1 MVGRYRC
8 RCCRLSYGVDYM
20 TEKYNTL
27 AGALARAQAAMSNV
41 TKDQS
46 NPHFRSRFASLAA
59 VRDVVIPALAAEGLA
74 IVQMPGNDEQGRVTV
89 RTMLLHESGATLDCG
104 TVATTA
110 TVRGGNE
117 AQALGSSVSYLRR
130 YSLAAIC
137 GVAQEDDDGQASGP
151 AKPRQASRQPSK
163 PAQHLAIQAARDK
176 LRAVFGDD
184 VEDAERMVRETVDM
198 PLREALQDV
207 EACKVILN
215 ALAKE

>member
-1 MVGRYRC
+1 
-8 RCCRLSYGVDYM
+8 M
-20 TEKYNTL
+20 TQEHTL
-27 AGALARAQAAMSNV
+27 AAALARAQAAMSNV

-59 VRDVVIPALAAEGLA
+59 VRDVVIPALAAEG
-74 IVQMPGNDEQGRVTV
+74 ISVVQMPGNDEHGRVCV
-89 RTMLLHESGATLDCG
+89 RTVLLYNSGQLDCG
-104 TVATTA
+104 TLATTA

-117 AQALGSSVSYLRR
+117 AQAVGSALTYLRR
-130 YSLAAIC
+130 YALAAIA

-151 AKPRQASRQPSK
+151 AKPRQGSRPPSK

>member
-1 MVGRYRC
+1 
-8 RCCRLSYGVDYM
+8 M

-41 TKDQS
+41 TKDS
-46 NPHFRSRFASLAA
+46 ANPHFRSRFASLAA
-59 VRDVVIPALAAEGLA
+59 VRDVVIPALSAEGLA
-74 IVQMPGNDEQGRVTV
+74 IIQMPGNDEHGRVTV

-137 GVAQEDDDGQASGP
+137 GVAQEDDDGNASGP
-151 AKPRQASRQPSK
+151 RGGATRSQKRQPPK
-163 PAQHLAIQAARDK
+163 QTEHLAIQAAKDK
-176 LRAVFGDD
+176 LRAVFADD
-184 VEDAERMVRETVDM
+184 IEDAERMVRDTVDM
-198 PLREALQDV
+198 PLRDALQDV
-207 EACKVILN
+207 EACKTILN

>member
-1 MVGRYRC
+1 MENQ
-8 RCCRLSYGVDYM
+8 SHP
-20 TEKYNTL
+20 
-27 AGALARAQAAMSNV
+27 GALYAALAKAQSAMDNV
-41 TKDQS
+41 VKDS
-46 NPHFRSRFASLAA
+46 TNPHFRSRFASLAA
-59 VRDVVIPALAAEGLA
+59 LRDVVIPALAAEGIA
-74 IVQMPGNDEQGRVTV
+74 VVQMPGNDDKGRVTI
-89 RTMLLHESGATLDCG
+89 RTVLLHESGVLDCG

-137 GVAQEDDDGQASGP
+137 GVAQEDDDGNASGP
-151 AKPRQASRQPSK
+151 RGGATRPQKRQPPRQTE
-163 PAQHLAIQAARDK
+163 HLAIQAAKDK

-198 PLREALQDV
+198 SLRDALQDV
-207 EACKVILN
+207 EACKTILN